1 MGCSSS
7 HPTTNATGPKPS
19 KSTSKERINR
29 QHYVDP
35 TYLSGDL
42 MNVEE
47 PFAFVEKLE
56 DPTSSWEVHE
66 EPKGYPANMLLPPDK
81 KLHDKHV
88 KKLNRFLKKMQDSP
102 STLSGSVDEK
112 RSKSGLEETAR
123 SDSSSTSSSVAV
135 AL

>member
-7 HPTTNATGPKPS
+7 NPAPKDGPKPPKPS
-19 KSTSKERINR
+19 KSTSKERPNR

-35 TYLSGDL
+35 TYLRDL
-42 MNVEE
+42 EE
-47 PFAFVEKLE
+47 PFAFVEELE

-81 KLHDKHV
+81 KLHDRHV
-88 KKLNRFLKKMQDSP
+88 KKLNRFLKKMQDCP

-112 RSKSGLEETAR
+112 RSKSGLDETAVR
-123 SDSSSTSSSVAV
+123 SELSSTSSSVAV